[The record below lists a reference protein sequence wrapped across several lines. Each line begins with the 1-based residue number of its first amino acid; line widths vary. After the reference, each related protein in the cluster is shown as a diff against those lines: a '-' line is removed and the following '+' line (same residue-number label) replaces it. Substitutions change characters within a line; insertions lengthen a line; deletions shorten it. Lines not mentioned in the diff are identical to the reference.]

1 MNLESGELMDH
12 HLMRPRSPS
21 KDLAD
26 REEMAGDGHVAAGL
40 KARVRDGTRVQNR
53 AKLQGKA
60 DSAV

>member
-1 MNLESGELMDH
+1 
-12 HLMRPRSPS
+12 MRPRSPS

-53 AKLQGKA
+53 AKLQGKL